1 MIDVIRY
8 EELTYPDVA
17 RLPRDVPMLI
27 PLGDAD
33 GYDWEAVADQ
43 VRERTRR
50 KVDRACVF
58 PAVPFGFRARQPALK
73 RLAVDPALFRRV
85 LASLVASVNEDGFT
99 RVFVV
104 NGQGAQGLRSRD
116 VPMIDAKWNGAVRR
130 PAPNREG
137 AVRRPAPNRAAHG
150 DARLQGARLQ
160 WGSTTDNAAR
170 VALIATGH
178 TEQHAF
184 HLPLNTDTLIIGAIA
199 EGVERRLPATVFR
212 PPTWPYGVS
221 MHRRQFPGTLT
232 IEPRAWEDFWVA
244 IVGQLRSLGFRMAYL
259 INGHGGNHSFLVNVT
274 KFCGDRWPDTF
285 VATAFLHTS
294 SGPGAAA
301 LAKYRTSPIGG
312 MGHAG
317 ELETSYILHL
327 RPDLVRMELAA
338 DEIDFTATPNY
349 YMDWIDGGSLIANP
363 PWTDDTVS
371 GAYGAATHGTAEKGR
386 LWLQAAIEEKVG
398 HVREIVEQHR
408 RRSER
413 REEGWVTGSWW
424 KHPKL
429 EK

>member
-1 MIDVIRY
+1 MVDTIHY
-8 EELTYPDVA
+8 EELTYPEVA

-27 PLGDAD
+27 PLGDAA
-33 GYDWEAVADQ
+33 GYDWDAVARG

-50 KVDRACVF
+50 KADRVCVF
-58 PAVPFGFRARQPALK
+58 PGVPFGFRTRQAALR
-73 RLAVDPALFRRV
+73 RLAVEPALMQRV
-85 LASLVASVNEDGFT
+85 LSSLIASVQDDGFT

-104 NGQGAQGLRSRD
+104 NGHGPQGYRSRQ
-116 VPMIDAKWNGAVRR
+116 VPTLKAATRSQAPAFKWG
-130 PAPNREG
+130 
-137 AVRRPAPNRAAHG
+137 RAN
-150 DARLQGARLQ
+150 
-160 WGSTTDNAAR
+160 DNERR

-184 HLPLNTDTLIIGAIA
+184 HLPLNTDTLIIDAIG
-199 EGVERRLPATVFR
+199 EGVARRIPAKVLRLPV
-212 PPTWPYGVS
+212 WPYGVS
-221 MHRRQFPGTLT
+221 MHRAQFPGTLT
-232 IEPRAWEDFWVA
+232 VEPRAWEDLWVA
-244 IVGQLRSLGFRMAYL
+244 IVGRLRALGFRMAYL

-294 SGPGAAA
+294 SGPGAEA
-301 LAKYRTSPIGG
+301 LARHRTSGRGG

-327 RPDLVRMELAA
+327 RPDLVRMQLAA
-338 DEIDFTATPNY
+338 DEVDFTATPSY
-349 YMDWIDGGSLIANP
+349 YMDWIEGGALIANP

-386 LWLQAAIEEKVG
+386 AWLAAAIEEKMG
-398 HVREIVEQHR
+398 HVLEIVEQQR

-413 REEGWVTGSWW
+413 RAEGWTTGSWW